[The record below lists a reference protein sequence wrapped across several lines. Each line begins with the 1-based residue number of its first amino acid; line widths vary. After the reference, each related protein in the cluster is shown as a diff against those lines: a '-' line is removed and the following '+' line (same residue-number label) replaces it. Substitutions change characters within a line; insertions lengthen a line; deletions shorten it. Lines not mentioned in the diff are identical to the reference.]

1 VRLTAHAGFGG
12 RPPGKGPGSRNRTR
26 DLARRPTLLLP
37 FEAYDAELRLCHPR
51 RDLGRPPSAMRPW
64 APGFGVRAVRR
75 PWWTGHGRARTSLR
89 TGTDQPTAEAR
100 KATDGA
106 DGSSYT
112 HRPPRF
118 FPLTWHFRMPEHYR
132 RLLVTG
138 LGLAGLLARL
148 ADSAALPSVYRQSHD
163 LVD

>member
-1 VRLTAHAGFGG
+1 MSSEAGFG
-12 RPPGKGPGSRNRTR
+12 T
-26 DLARRPTLLLP
+26 A
-37 FEAYDAELRLCHPR
+37 
-51 RDLGRPPSAMRPW
+51 
-64 APGFGVRAVRR
+64 AVRYASVGAGFRGPSGPPTVVDR
-75 PWWTGHGRARTSLR
+75 PR